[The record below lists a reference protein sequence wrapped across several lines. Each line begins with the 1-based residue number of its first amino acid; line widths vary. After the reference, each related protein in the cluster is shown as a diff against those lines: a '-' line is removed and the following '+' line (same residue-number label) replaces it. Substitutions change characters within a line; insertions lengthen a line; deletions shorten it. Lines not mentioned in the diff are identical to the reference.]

1 MRVPTS
7 NTLVAPWQVLH
18 RETGGQREAGRVVIV
33 LGRNVR
39 LEQRMVAPRFAV
51 VIVPAVSVVFALVV
65 GGIFLAATGH
75 PPLDTYLDLLK
86 NGYASFY
93 GITDTLGLATPLICT
108 GLAAAFAFRMNL
120 YSIGQEGQ
128 LYLGMIGGA
137 WAGIALADSLPALL
151 AVPLVL
157 VFGALAGAAWVAV
170 PALLRARLGTSE
182 IVSTLLLNYV
192 ALNLVNY
199 FIFGSRGFFRDPT
212 TSFPQGRPVAESA
225 RLSPFS
231 FFTDKVTNTYP
242 TLLVSVVLAAF
253 LFWFMRTSN
262 YGYETAVYADS
273 PNTARYAGMNSMR
286 LQSSVLLISG
296 AIAGVGGAMYVVGP
310 AGKVDPGLLQIGLGY
325 AGIVVAA
332 LARYNF
338 LAVVIAA
345 ILFAGLRTGGNALQ
359 VSNDPV
365 PIAIA
370 IVLQGAVL
378 LFALGGE
385 LFRRNRVVISRVG
398 QAVPT

>member
-1 MRVPTS
+1 VRVPTS

-18 RETGGQREAGRVVIV
+18 REAGRVVIV
-33 LGRNVR
+33 LGRSVR

-137 WAGIALADSLPALL
+137 WAGIALSDSLPALL

>member
-1 MRVPTS
+1 M
-7 NTLVAPWQVLH
+7 
-18 RETGGQREAGRVVIV
+18 IV

-108 GLAAAFAFRMNL
+108 GLAASFAFRMNL

>member
-18 RETGGQREAGRVVIV
+18 RETGRVVIV
-33 LGRNVR
+33 LGRSVR

>member
-1 MRVPTS
+1 VPTS

-18 RETGGQREAGRVVIV
+18 REAGRAVIV
-33 LGRNVR
+33 LGRSVR

-137 WAGIALADSLPALL
+137 WAGIALSDSLPALL

>member
-1 MRVPTS
+1 M
-7 NTLVAPWQVLH
+7 
-18 RETGGQREAGRVVIV
+18 IV
-33 LGRNVR
+33 LGYRVR
-39 LEQRMVAPRFAV
+39 MEQRLSAPRSLLV
-51 VIVPAVSVVFALVV
+51 MVPVFSVFFALVV

-75 PPLDTYLDLLK
+75 PPIGTYLKLVD
-86 NGYASFY
+86 NGYTSFY

-137 WAGIALADSLPALL
+137 WAGIALADSLPTLI
-151 AVPLVL
+151 AVPVVL
-157 VFGALAGAAWVAV
+157 LFGAFAGAMWVAV

-192 ALNLVNY
+192 ALNLLNY
-199 FIFGSRGFFRDPT
+199 FIFGSTGFFRDPT

-225 RLSPFS
+225 RLSPIS

-242 TLLVSVVLAAF
+242 TFFIAVILAVVL
-253 LFWFMRTSN
+253 FWLMRVSN

-273 PNTARYAGMNSMR
+273 PNTARYAGMNSAW

-296 AIAGVGGAMYVVGP
+296 ALAGVGGAMYVVGP
-310 AGKVDPGLLQIGLGY
+310 AGKVDPGLLQVGLGY

-338 LAVVIAA
+338 IAVIVAA
-345 ILFAGLRTGGNALQ
+345 VLFAGLRTGGNALQ
-359 VSNDPV
+359 ISSDPV

-370 IVLQGAVL
+370 VVLQGAVL

-385 LFRRNRVVISRVG
+385 LFRRNKVTITRV
-398 QAVPT
+398 QAAAT